1 MAQAW
6 VPDTHGGRPGRT
18 CCLHPAPSPNTGCPA
33 SPLRPP
39 GSPAS
44 RHGRRPGTLESGL
57 QQEAGRLR
65 RLVPRPGSGPAPR
78 PSPAPPSAPR
88 APAPTPAP
96 SQAPNG
102 RPRPCAVTST
112 ALSAARGGRGVEWPL
127 PPSPAGPREVR
138 ARASRPPPRPAP
150 GGAALRNPEAAPRRG
165 PPLLGPLP
173 PLPFPP
179 SRQGAPLLR
188 RPPAALPCRARRGTP
203 QPRTRWALR
212 SPRAC
217 GLCAV
222 PSLEHPLSRRQNPP
236 TPELLGP
243 PARPGGHSQASSVAD
258 TLPVPAHLS
267 PRPKA
272 AQQARRG
279 IFPLALPGRTCSD
292 SLLQFP
298 SVSPEGWGA
307 LDSLSGRLGWKGPEP
322 RGKQR
327 LLGRRRSEGMERA
340 GRLQGDSVSF
350 PDFRELDV

>member
-1 MAQAW
+1 MAQVW
-6 VPDTHGGRPGRT
+6 VPDTQGGWPGRT
-18 CCLHPAPSPNTGCPA
+18 CFLHPAPSPNTGCPA

-39 GSPAS
+39 GSPAR
-44 RHGRRPGTLESGL
+44 RHGCRPGTLASDL
-57 QQEAGRLR
+57 QRETDRLR
-65 RLVPRPGSGPAPR
+65 RLAPRPGSGPSAQALPR
-78 PSPAPPSAPR
+78 PTQRPTCASPDSRPEPGPQREAPPVRSDVDGAVSGAGGVGGRMAAAAVTRGTPGGKSQGLPPASPPR
-88 APAPTPAP
+88 AR
-96 SQAPNG
+96 G
-102 RPRPCAVTST
+102 R
-112 ALSAARGGRGVEWPL
+112 SATQ
-127 PPSPAGPREVR
+127 
-138 ARASRPPPRPAP
+138 P
-150 GGAALRNPEAAPRRG
+150 GSGAAPRRG

-203 QPRTRWALR
+203 QPRTRLALC

-258 TLPVPAHLS
+258 SPPVTAHLS

-279 IFPLALPGRTCSD
+279 IFPLPFLAEPVLIAS
-292 SLLQFP
+292 SSFHLFP
-298 SVSPEGWGA
+298 QRVGE
-307 LDSLSGRLGWKGPEP
+307 LST
-322 RGKQR
+322 
-327 LLGRRRSEGMERA
+327 A
-340 GRLQGDSVSF
+340 
-350 PDFRELDV
+350 